1 MLKFE
6 LDQEYQCLLK
16 KQSLMFAK
24 DRTWDSVSSVLRF
37 DGDSSSFEQFLIKDG
52 IPDASGE
59 AAVLTA
65 NPLEQ
70 PFWRLLDALPEIRQ
84 QMLSTDAK
92 QFSGLMYTLYPDG
105 TFRVDYDFNQQEATG
120 KPVLNSVLH
129 AEQEDYE
136 QLDAQFL
143 SQVAMEERGF
153 LQRCRDELVRKNHQ
167 AQQSW
172 GLGNE
177 SLCDVDLAL
186 GMITLNIADDI
197 VLRDI
202 QVVGSFNPEDL
213 SFKWSSVMPEVPVPL
228 QYVARQVYSLA
239 SQQYYPS
246 LMQAV
251 LQCNEEEAWNF
262 AAVACHVSGAE
273 GAYRVKANGEWLYVV
288 FFAGEEDELFSLTEQ

>member
-6 LDQEYQCLLK
+6 LDPEYQCLLK
-16 KQSLMFAK
+16 KQSLMFAS

-59 AAVLTA
+59 AKTLAL

-70 PFWRLLDALPEIRQ
+70 PFWKLLDALPDIRQ
-84 QMLSTDAK
+84 QILSTDDK
-92 QFSGLMYTLYPDG
+92 QLSGLIYTLYPDG
-105 TFRVDYDFNQQEATG
+105 TCRVEYDFNQSGSAQQPEISDPNQTLADD
-120 KPVLNSVLH
+120 
-129 AEQEDYE
+129 AQ

-143 SQVAMEERGF
+143 SQIAIEERSF
-153 LQRCRDELVRKNHQ
+153 LQRCRDELVRKNSQ

-177 SLCDVDLAL
+177 SLCDVDLAM
-186 GMITLNIADDI
+186 GIVTFNIADDI

-213 SFKWSSVMPEVPVPL
+213 SFKWSSVLAEIPVPL

-239 SQQYYPS
+239 SQQYYPL

-262 AAVACHVSGAE
+262 AAVACHVAGAE
-273 GAYRVKANGEWLYVV
+273 GAYRVKVRGEWLYVV
-288 FFAGEEDELFSLTEQ
+288 FFAGEDE